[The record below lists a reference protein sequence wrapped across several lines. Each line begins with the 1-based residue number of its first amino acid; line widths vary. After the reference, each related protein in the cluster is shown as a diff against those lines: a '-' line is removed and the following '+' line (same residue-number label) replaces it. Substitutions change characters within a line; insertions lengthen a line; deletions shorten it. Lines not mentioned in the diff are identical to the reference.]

1 MCYRLTEKFV
11 YLVFKLT
18 ILAWLSEGLFQYA
31 KKKTKNVNRQNSPLN
46 CHTEWRIDL
55 RIAKFLTKVE
65 NALTVDNVNVMEM
78 NGQFQTQG
86 NFLKW
91 SIIFIL
97 SKNGT

>member
-18 ILAWLSEGLFQYA
+18 ILALLSEGLFQYA
-31 KKKTKNVNRQNSPLN
+31 KKRTKNVNRQNSPLN
-46 CHTEWRIDL
+46 CHTEWRIVKL
-55 RIAKFLTKVE
+55 LTNVE

>member
-11 YLVFKLT
+11 YLVFELT
-18 ILAWLSEGLFQYA
+18 ILSLLSEGLFQYA
-31 KKKTKNVNRQNSPLN
+31 KKRTKNVNRQNSPLN
-46 CHTEWRIDL
+46 CHTEWRIVKL
-55 RIAKFLTKVE
+55 LTNVE

>member
-11 YLVFKLT
+11 YLVFELT
-18 ILAWLSEGLFQYA
+18 ILSLLSEGLFQYA
-31 KKKTKNVNRQNSPLN
+31 KKRTKNVNRQNSPLN
-46 CHTEWRIDL
+46 CHTEWRIVKL
-55 RIAKFLTKVE
+55 LTNVE

-91 SIIFIL
+91 SISFIL
-97 SKNGT
+97 SKNGN

>member
-1 MCYRLTEKFV
+1 LCYRLTEKFV
-11 YLVFKLT
+11 YLVFELT
-18 ILAWLSEGLFQYA
+18 ILSLLSEGLFQYA
-31 KKKTKNVNRQNSPLN
+31 KKRTKNVNRQNSPLN
-46 CHTEWRIDL
+46 CHTEWRIVKL
-55 RIAKFLTKVE
+55 LTNVE